1 MEHDTN
7 MEISVISENKMHDNT
22 SINDTIMNTNSTDIQ
37 LKRKTNNSIIRRRN
51 PRYVGDLC
59 REDFTSDGTWRLF
72 KEHLVNTRTKIKA
85 LNQKIV
91 YLNRKVDRLRK
102 KALMD
107 ALSSDNEDSGN
118 NLETTHQRKIPKLKN
133 FAEVIVPR
141 WKEEEFK
148 SHFRMSRN
156 IFEFVL
162 SLIAPKLKRHHP
174 GLEMISAEKQFLIT
188 IWRMASPDTYKSI
201 CERFNVSRSTAVS
214 TTRRVT
220 KALADLAPM
229 FIKWPVKNSVQEVW
243 AGFEAISAFPKVIG
257 AIDGIYINIPSPRVN
272 PEDYVDKKGHY
283 SVQLQGICDHKFR
296 FTHCYIGH
304 AGSDQRIFLL
314 SEIQDALGKP
324 EKFPDDCYLIG
335 DAAYKLHD
343 NLMIPYCDNGHL
355 TKRQKNYNYCHSLA
369 RIAIVKAFGLLKG
382 RFQSLLHYLPMA
394 RTDLI
399 DHFILACCV
408 LHNICISH
416 NDDFDILP
424 LKDEIDNDISLKIDN
439 TQAGMIKR
447 DLICEKLSIKLKI

>member
-1 MEHDTN
+1 MIVNETVINTGNLMAIQFKSETDDSLIITEDDDMEISIILGNEVQESISTEETIINTNLINTQLKREIDDPVMEHDTN

-272 PEDYVDKKGHY
+272 PEDYVDKKG
-283 SVQLQGICDHKFR
+283 
-296 FTHCYIGH
+296 
-304 AGSDQRIFLL
+304 
-314 SEIQDALGKP
+314 
-324 EKFPDDCYLIG
+324 
-335 DAAYKLHD
+335 
-343 NLMIPYCDNGHL
+343 
-355 TKRQKNYNYCHSLA
+355 
-369 RIAIVKAFGLLKG
+369 
-382 RFQSLLHYLPMA
+382 
-394 RTDLI
+394 DL
-399 DHFILACCV
+399 
-408 LHNICISH
+408 
-416 NDDFDILP
+416 
-424 LKDEIDNDISLKIDN
+424 
-439 TQAGMIKR
+439 
-447 DLICEKLSIKLKI
+447 